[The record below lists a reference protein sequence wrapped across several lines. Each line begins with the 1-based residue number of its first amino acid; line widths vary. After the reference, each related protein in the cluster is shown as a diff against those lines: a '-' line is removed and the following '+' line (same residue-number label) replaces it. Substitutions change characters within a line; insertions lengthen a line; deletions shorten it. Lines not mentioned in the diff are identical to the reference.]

1 MRKFKAISAA
11 WMTLLMAT
19 AALAAEPSLS
29 GQWQLEISSPQGKR
43 TPTMTLTQTG
53 GQVTGTYM
61 SQRGPVPISG
71 TIQGTDF
78 ALKVDIETPSDKL
91 TVEYKG
97 HLAGD
102 ALTGRVMMGARGE
115 AEFTGK
121 RVGG

>member
-1 MRKFKAISAA
+1 MRKLKAFSAA
-11 WMTLLMAT
+11 WMTLLLAT
-19 AALAAEPSLS
+19 VALAAEPTLS

-53 GQVTGTYM
+53 SEVRGTYM

-71 TIQGTDF
+71 TIQGADF
-78 ALKVDIETPSDKL
+78 ALKVDIETPDDKL

-97 HLAGD
+97 RITGD
-102 ALTGRVMMGARGE
+102 ALAGRAMMGARGE

>member
-1 MRKFKAISAA
+1 MRKWKAVTAA
-11 WMTLLMAT
+11 WMTLLLAT
-19 AALAAEPSLS
+19 AALAAEPSLT

-53 GQVTGTYM
+53 TQVSGTYM

-71 TIQGTDF
+71 TIQGADF
-78 ALKVDIETPSDKL
+78 ALKVEIATPEDKL

-97 HLAGD
+97 QLTGDMLA
-102 ALTGRVMMGARGE
+102 GRVMMGARGE

-121 RVGG
+121 RTGS